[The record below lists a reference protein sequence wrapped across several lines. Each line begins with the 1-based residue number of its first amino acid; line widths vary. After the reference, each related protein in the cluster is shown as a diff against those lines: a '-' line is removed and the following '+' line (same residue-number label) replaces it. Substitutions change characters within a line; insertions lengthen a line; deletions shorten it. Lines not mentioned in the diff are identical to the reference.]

1 MGRGPRSKID
11 KYDLGEK
18 VLRLANDGLTIRK
31 ITEKLLADG
40 SIPSGVGVSH
50 QAVGTWIAKQRKQTK
65 AVDDVFDIKRL
76 DRLIAFLEDR
86 LKEDNLEKPPTLESQ
101 VRGALAIGKLVELKL
116 KFDAKGSG
124 DKKEGAA
131 TNLSDLLS
139 GMDEE

>member
-1 MGRGPRSKID
+1 MNVRPFGVFFYARKWKQGLE

-65 AVDDVFDIKRL
+65 AVDDVFDIK
-76 DRLIAFLEDR
+76 
-86 LKEDNLEKPPTLESQ
+86 
-101 VRGALAIGKLVELKL
+101 
-116 KFDAKGSG
+116 
-124 DKKEGAA
+124 
-131 TNLSDLLS
+131 
-139 GMDEE
+139 